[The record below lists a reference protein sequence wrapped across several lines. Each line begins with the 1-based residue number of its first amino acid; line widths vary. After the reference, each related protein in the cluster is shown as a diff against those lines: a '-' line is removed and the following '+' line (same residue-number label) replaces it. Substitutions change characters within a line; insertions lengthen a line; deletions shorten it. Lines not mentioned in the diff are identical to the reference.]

1 MPRLD
6 YRAMPETTLR
16 LAEVQLVFA
25 LLLDEINQLR
35 QWANQPPLSQDDVQ
49 ARLRQYLQAHP
60 ELHRPVEGF

>member
-1 MPRLD
+1 
-6 YRAMPETTLR
+6 MPETTLR

-49 ARLRQYLQAHP
+49 ARLRQYLQTHP
-60 ELHRPVEGF
+60 ELRRPVEGF

>member
-49 ARLRQYLQAHP
+49 ARLRQYLQTHP